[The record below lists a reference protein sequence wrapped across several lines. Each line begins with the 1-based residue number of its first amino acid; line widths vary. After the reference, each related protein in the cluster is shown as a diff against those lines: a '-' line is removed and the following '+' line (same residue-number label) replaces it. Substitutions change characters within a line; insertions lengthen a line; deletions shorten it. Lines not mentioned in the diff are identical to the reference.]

1 MDDSKKAARGPQ
13 PTSDEA
19 FNPVAFNPVAYAA
32 ERSASDAAFKA
43 AHEVLQDEFSAL
55 DALLRARK
63 EAGLTQ
69 AEVAHRMGI
78 APSSLA
84 RIEASLGNRRH
95 APSLS
100 TLRKYAQA
108 CGKRLT
114 IQLS

>member
-1 MDDSKKAARGPQ
+1 MGESRKSARKTRPVA
-13 PTSDEA
+13 EER
-19 FNPVAFNPVAYAA
+19 FEPVAFDPAAYAV
-32 ERSASDAAFKA
+32 ERGTEDAAFKA
-43 AHEVLQDEFSAL
+43 AHDALQDEFSAL

-69 AEVAHRMGI
+69 AEVAQRMGI

-84 RIEASLGNRRH
+84 RIEASLGSHKH